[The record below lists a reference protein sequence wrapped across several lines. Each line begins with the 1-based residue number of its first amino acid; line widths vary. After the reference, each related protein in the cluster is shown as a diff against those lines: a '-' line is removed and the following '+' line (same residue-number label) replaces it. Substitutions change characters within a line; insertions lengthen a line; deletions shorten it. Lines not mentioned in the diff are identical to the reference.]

1 MSARVCIVG
10 AGPRGTSVLERLGAL
25 AGSLDLEVHVVDPFP
40 PGPGRIWR
48 ERQPSLLWMNSTVAG
63 VAMFGPGV
71 PSLGEWSGLPA
82 TAFATRPQAGAYFSW
97 VFEQAASRVSRLV
110 VHTDRVVDI
119 VDGRVVLGS
128 GGSFQVDAVILAQG
142 HIDPLPSSAELEY
155 LDHARRFGL
164 TYVPSGYASDVSAIP
179 AGAPVIARGLGL
191 TFVDYMVLLTEGR
204 GGQFHRV
211 PGGELVYEPSGREPV
226 LYAGSR
232 SGLPYHAKPGYRL
245 AEPAPLPKFLD
256 RETVPGAA
264 LDFGSDLWPLVVK
277 EGAWGYYHELF
288 LAHPERVRGQWADF
302 VTGFEKFDWGSA
314 ELDAL
319 IEEAVPGDRFDID
332 ALFEPLRWHGGDFH
346 TFAERFLA
354 EVLDVRNNRDRSPL
368 IGAVNG
374 IGSAL
379 GVVHELLA
387 ERRIAGASRVIDIEQ
402 RFLPMTSF
410 LTSGPP
416 GRRAEELLALARA
429 GFVRFLGPGL
439 EITPRAD
446 GFVAVTEAA
455 TVTARC
461 LIEARLPPPS
471 IGRADDP
478 LVRALLARGEC
489 VEDTVGDW
497 SSGQLGVRAGD
508 HRLLRADGSAHPMTF
523 AVGPCVAGFRAPI
536 SDGPAEL
543 DFFTQN
549 DSVARAAL
557 AGLAT

>member
-1 MSARVCIVG
+1 MSARVCVVG

-25 AGSLDLEVHVVDPFP
+25 RGGMDLEVHVVDPFP

-48 ERQPSLLWMNSTVAG
+48 ERQSSLLWMNSTVAG

-71 PSLGEWSGLPA
+71 PSLGEWSGLPS
-82 TAFATRPQAGAYFSW
+82 TTFATRPQAGAYFSW
-97 VFEQAASRVSRLV
+97 VFGQAASRVPVV
-110 VHTDRVVDI
+110 VHEDRVVDI
-119 VDGRVVLGS
+119 VDGQVRLAS
-128 GGSFQVDAVILAQG
+128 GEAFEVDAVILAQG
-142 HIDPLPSSAELEY
+142 HIDPLPSQTELRY
-155 LDHARRFGL
+155 LEHARRCGL
-164 TYVPSGYASDVSAIP
+164 TYVPSGYASDVDGIP
-179 AGAPVIARGLGL
+179 AGEPVIARGVGL

-204 GGQFHRV
+204 GGTFHRI
-211 PGGELVYEPSGREPV
+211 PGGELEYQPSGREPV
-226 LYAGSR
+226 LYTGSR

-245 AEPAPLPKFLD
+245 AEPPPLPKFLD
-256 RETVPGAA
+256 RDTVPGAS
-264 LDFGSDLWPLVVK
+264 LDFGRDLWPLVVK

-288 LAHPERVRGQWADF
+288 LAHPDRVRGQWNDF
-302 VTGFEKFDWGSA
+302 CAGFEKFDWGSPEMTALLA
-314 ELDAL
+314 ET
-319 IEEAVPGDRFDID
+319 GDRFDID
-332 ALFEPLRWHGGDFH
+332 AVFEPLRWSGGDFQA
-346 TFAERFLA
+346 FAEDFLV
-354 EVLDVRNNRDRSPL
+354 EVLDIRRNRDRSPL
-368 IGAVNG
+368 LGAIHG

-379 GVVHELLA
+379 GVVHQLLA
-387 ERRIAGASRVIDIEQ
+387 ERRIAGASRVREIEQ

-416 GRRAEELLALARA
+416 GQRAEEMLALARA
-429 GFVRFLGPGL
+429 GIVRFLGPGL

-461 LIEARLPPPS
+461 LIEARLPPPG

-478 LVRALLARGEC
+478 LVQALLARGEC

-508 HRLLRADGSAHPMTF
+508 HRLLRADGTPHSSTF